1 MAIPEQVQKQSEAV
15 QQLYADLN
23 EEVKG
28 TESEAGLETQPAEGE
43 AVVAEA
49 PADRVDEQATQSA
62 PEEQT
67 VADTQDDKSLE
78 QKYKTLQGMYNA
90 EIPRLHA
97 GKRELADRVSQLE
110 RLLSTTVNKIEP
122 TPATPVEPEKPQVL
136 ITEQDMEDY
145 GDSID
150 VMRRV
155 SKEESNVSNGR
166 IAQLEQTI
174 QQLKSNFDGVAPR
187 VEQLSQQQNQSAEH
201 SFWSALESN
210 VPNWRDTNI
219 DPDFQNWLLSIDPLT
234 GISRQTYLEDAQSN
248 FDVQRVSNFFS
259 TWGENN
265 GKPRAQKGKA
275 NSQVQLEKQ
284 VAPGKGKSTGTP
296 TSTGDQTYAPSDI
309 AQFYNDIK
317 QGKYKGQDKE
327 RARIERDIFAAQRD
341 GRIVTA

>member
-1 MAIPEQVQKQSEAV
+1 MAIPEQVRKQSEAV

-23 EEVKG
+23 EDVKG
-28 TESEAGLETQPAEGE
+28 TESEVGLETQPAEGE
-43 AVVAEA
+43 AVVAEV
-49 PADRVDEQATQSA
+49 PVDRVDEQAAQSA
-62 PEEQT
+62 PEEQM

-110 RLLSTTVNKIEP
+110 QLLSTAANKPEP
-122 TPATPVEPEKPQVL
+122 IPVKLEEPQVL

-155 SKEESNVSNGR
+155 SKEESNASNSR
-166 IAQLEQTI
+166 IAQLEGVI
-174 QQLKSNFDGVAPR
+174 QKLQSNFDGVAPR
-187 VEQLSQQQNQSAEH
+187 VEQLAQQQNQSTEH
-201 SFWSALESN
+201 SFWSQLESN
-210 VPNWRDTNI
+210 VPNWRDINV

-234 GISRQTYLEDAQSN
+234 GISRQTYLEDAQNN
-248 FDVQRVSNFFS
+248 FDVQRVANFFS
-259 TWGENN
+259 AWGENN
-265 GKPRAQKGKA
+265 GKPRAQQEKA
-275 NSQVQLEKQ
+275 NSQSQLEKQ
-284 VAPGKGKSTGTP
+284 VAPGKGKSTGIP
-296 TSTGDQTYAPSDI
+296 TSTSDQIYAPSDI
-309 AQFYNDIK
+309 SQFYNDVK

>member
-1 MAIPEQVQKQSEAV
+1 MAIPEQVRKQSEAV

-23 EEVKG
+23 EDVKG

-43 AVVAEA
+43 AVVAEV
-49 PADRVDEQATQSA
+49 PADRVDEQAAQSA
-62 PEEQT
+62 PEEQM
-67 VADTQDDKSLE
+67 VADTQDDKSLD

-97 GKRELADRVSQLE
+97 GKRELANRVSQLE
-110 RLLSTTVNKIEP
+110 QLLSTAANKPEP
-122 TPATPVEPEKPQVL
+122 IPVKLEEPQVL
-136 ITEQDMEDY
+136 ITEQDIEDY

-155 SKEESNVSNGR
+155 SKEESNVSNSR
-166 IAQLEQTI
+166 ITQLEGVI
-174 QQLKSNFDGVAPR
+174 QQLQSNFNGVIPR
-187 VEQLSQQQNQSAEH
+187 VEQLAQQQNQSTEH
-201 SFWSALESN
+201 SFWSQLESN
-210 VPNWRDTNI
+210 VPNWRDINV

-265 GKPRAQKGKA
+265 GKPQAQQVKA
-275 NSQVQLEKQ
+275 NSQSQLEKQ
-284 VAPGKGKSTGTP
+284 VSPGKSKSTGIP
-296 TSTGDQTYAPSDI
+296 TSTSDQTYTPADI
-309 AQFYNDIK
+309 SQFYNDVK
-317 QGKYKGQDKE
+317 RGNYKGQGKE

>member
-1 MAIPEQVQKQSEAV
+1 MAIPEQVRKQSEAV

-23 EEVKG
+23 EG

-43 AVVAEA
+43 AIVAEV
-49 PADRVDEQATQSA
+49 PADRVDEQATQSV
-62 PEEQT
+62 PEEQM

-110 RLLSTTVNKIEP
+110 KLLSTTANKIEP
-122 TPATPVEPEKPQVL
+122 TPTTSVEPEKPQVL

-155 SKEESNVSNGR
+155 SKEESNVSNNR
-166 IAQLEQTI
+166 IAQLEGVI
-174 QQLKSNFDGVAPR
+174 QQLQSNFNGVVPR

-201 SFWSALESN
+201 SFWSQLESN

-234 GISRQTYLEDAQSN
+234 EISRQTYLEDAQSN
-248 FDVQRVSNFFS
+248 FDVERVSNFFS
-259 TWGENN
+259 TWGE
-265 GKPRAQKGKA
+265 QEKA
-275 NSQVQLEKQ
+275 NSKSQLEKQ

-296 TSTGDQTYAPSDI
+296 TSTSDQTYAPSDI
-309 AQFYNDIK
+309 SQFYNDVK

>member
-1 MAIPEQVQKQSEAV
+1 MAIPEQVKKQSEAV

-23 EEVKG
+23 EG

-43 AVVAEA
+43 AIVAEV
-49 PADRVDEQATQSA
+49 PADRVDEQATQSV
-62 PEEQT
+62 PEEQM

-110 RLLSTTVNKIEP
+110 KLLSTTANKIEP
-122 TPATPVEPEKPQVL
+122 TPTTSVEPEKPQVL

-155 SKEESNVSNGR
+155 SKEESNVSNNR
-166 IAQLEQTI
+166 IAQIEGVI
-174 QQLKSNFDGVAPR
+174 QRLQSNFNGVVPR
-187 VEQLSQQQNQSAEH
+187 VEQLTQQQNQSTEH
-201 SFWSALESN
+201 SFWSQLESN
-210 VPNWRDTNI
+210 VPNWRDTNV

-248 FDVQRVSNFFS
+248 FDVERVANFFS
-259 TWGENN
+259 AWGEKN
-265 GKPRAQKGKA
+265 GKPRAQQEKA
-275 NSQVQLEKQ
+275 NSQSQLEKQ
-284 VAPGKGKSTGTP
+284 VAPGKGKSTGIP
-296 TSTGDQTYAPSDI
+296 TSTSDQIYAPSDI
-309 AQFYNDIK
+309 SQFYNDVK

>member
-1 MAIPEQVQKQSEAV
+1 MAIPEQVKKQSEAV

-28 TESEAGLETQPAEGE
+28 TESEAGLETQPAEEE
-43 AVVAEA
+43 AVVAEV
-49 PADRVDEQATQSA
+49 PVDRVDEQATQSA

-78 QKYKTLQGMYNA
+78 QRYKTLQGMYNA

-110 RLLSTTVNKIEP
+110 RLLSTTVNPLEP
-122 TPATPVEPEKPQVL
+122 TPTASVEPEKPQVL
-136 ITEQDMEDY
+136 ITEQDIEDY

-210 VPNWRDTNI
+210 VPDWKDINI
-219 DPDFQNWLLSIDPLT
+219 DPEFQNWLLSIDPLT

-265 GKPRAQKGKA
+265 GKPRAQKEKA
-275 NSQVQLEKQ
+275 DSQVQLEKQ

-309 AQFYNDIK
+309 SQFYNDIK
-317 QGKYKGQDKE
+317 HGKYKGQDKE

>member
-1 MAIPEQVQKQSEAV
+1 MAIPEQVKKQSEAV

-28 TESEAGLETQPAEGE
+28 TESEAGLETQPAEEE
-43 AVVAEA
+43 AVVAEV
-49 PADRVDEQATQSA
+49 PVDRVDEQATQSA

-78 QKYKTLQGMYNA
+78 QRYKTLQGMYNA

-110 RLLSTTVNKIEP
+110 RLLSTTVNPLEP
-122 TPATPVEPEKPQVL
+122 TPTASVEPEKPQVL
-136 ITEQDMEDY
+136 ITEQDIEDY

-155 SKEESNVSNGR
+155 SKEESNVPDWKD
-166 IAQLEQTI
+166 I
-174 QQLKSNFDGVAPR
+174 
-187 VEQLSQQQNQSAEH
+187 
-201 SFWSALESN
+201 
-210 VPNWRDTNI
+210 NI
-219 DPDFQNWLLSIDPLT
+219 DPEFQNWLLSIDPLT

-265 GKPRAQKGKA
+265 GKPRAQKEKA
-275 NSQVQLEKQ
+275 DSQVQLEKQ

-309 AQFYNDIK
+309 SQFYNDIK
-317 QGKYKGQDKE
+317 HGKYKGQDKE

>member
-15 QQLYADLN
+15 QQLYEDLK
-23 EEVKG
+23 EE
-28 TESEAGLETQPAEGE
+28 GLETQPTEGE
-43 AVVAEA
+43 AIVAEV
-49 PADRVDEQATQSA
+49 PVDRVDEQAAQSA
-62 PEEQT
+62 PEEQM

-110 RLLSTTVNKIEP
+110 QLLSTAANKPEP
-122 TPATPVEPEKPQVL
+122 IPVKLEEPQVL

-155 SKEESNVSNGR
+155 SKEESNAANSR
-166 IAQLEQTI
+166 IAQLESVI
-174 QQLKSNFDGVAPR
+174 QQLQSNLNGVAPR
-187 VEQLSQQQNQSAEH
+187 VEQLTQQQNQSTEH
-201 SFWSALESN
+201 SFWSQLESN
-210 VPNWRDTNI
+210 VPNWRDTNV

-248 FDVQRVSNFFS
+248 FDVERVANFFS
-259 TWGENN
+259 AWGEKN
-265 GKPRAQKGKA
+265 GKPRAQQEKA
-275 NSQVQLEKQ
+275 NSKSQLEKQ

-296 TSTGDQTYAPSDI
+296 TSTSDQIYAPSDI
-309 AQFYNDIK
+309 SQFYNDIK